1 MAPNKTLMA
10 VPIVPDDSFVPG
22 SPVALFTT
30 RVQAG
35 SLTDARNHFV
45 VARDGQ
51 RFLVNIFGEE
61 GKTPPITL
69 VLNWA
74 AALKQ

>member
-1 MAPNKTLMA
+1 M
-10 VPIVPDDSFVPG
+10 
-22 SPVALFTT
+22 
-30 RVQAG
+30 
-35 SLTDARNHFV
+35 TDARNHFL

-51 RFLVNIFGEE
+51 RFLVNNLVEE
-61 GKTPPITL
+61 GNTQPITL